1 MLDSATC
8 WKLGGG
14 QTIPNIH
21 STSLIKHET
30 HWVVSKD
37 ISQRTPH
44 VTSTYVCNMA
54 ERKGRFKPCLS
65 VLFVLDQ
72 LAMDSKTTRE
82 WLFHQYCSR
91 TSRPTHASL
100 SPDHE
105 NEIRGLHGDIAIFVL
120 VFFFA
125 RSLIDILRCFLAR
138 WHFQTTLNLQS

>member
-1 MLDSATC
+1 M
-8 WKLGGG
+8 
-14 QTIPNIH
+14 H

-44 VTSTYVCNMA
+44 CNIHVCLQHGGK
-54 ERKGRFKPCLS
+54 EREIKRCLS

-82 WLFHQYCSR
+82 WLFHQCCSR
-91 TSRPTHASL
+91 TSRRRHASL

-120 VFFFA
+120 VFFCYRYSA
-125 RSLIDILRCFLAR
+125 LLPRSLTFSNYTDASKRCL
-138 WHFQTTLNLQS
+138 W